1 MSELDIRQGEPVAG
15 EVTFSEDAA
24 AFLDGL
30 QGAELGVYST
40 PGGNLDSA
48 RECADKFYAVF
59 NEKRDMED
67 LYDESAWFRA
77 TDGQLSVVYRYAG
90 PEIEYVDYH
99 VYSSR
104 IKSGGSDPG
113 LSETKI
119 RALLSGW
126 GLEIPSGG
134 EFSDEE
140 GAYVFSFDPASGL
153 GGEISAEVMDGK
165 LARVDWCVYETELI
179 GYASPISR
187 DECARR
193 IYRGDFSWWELP
205 EGDVRVES
213 AKAVYTLDSKGTY
226 RPVLELTLSGGE
238 TLWMSMWLE

>member
-1 MSELDIRQGEPVAG
+1 MYKRQ
-15 EVTFSEDAA
+15 
-24 AFLDGL
+24 
-30 QGAELGVYST
+30 
-40 PGGNLDSA
+40 
-48 RECADKFYAVF
+48 
-59 NEKRDMED
+59 
-67 LYDESAWFRA
+67 
-77 TDGQLSVVYRYAG
+77 
-90 PEIEYVDYH
+90 
-99 VYSSR
+99 
-104 IKSGGSDPG
+104 
-113 LSETKI
+113 
-119 RALLSGW
+119 
-126 GLEIPSGG
+126 
-134 EFSDEE
+134 
-140 GAYVFSFDPASGL
+140 
-153 GGEISAEVMDGK
+153 GK